1 MEFVFCRWC
10 PAVLSFFLTVF
21 LGFWSRQIS
30 AQISVVPIPKIL
42 AEGSSVLLSVSVT
55 GRIITITWYRG
66 ETVGNNQIL
75 LYVPNDDPPET
86 VSPPYVGRVRG
97 FPNGSMEISGLTT
110 SDSGSYT
117 VQIQTQSPPPPT
129 ATVNITVSGR
139 VTKPTIQALTHS
151 PVENGP
157 LTLRC
162 NSSDPHVSYLWY
174 KEDKVVLNG
183 RRINLTDNNQ
193 TLTLFPSSRSDS
205 GSNYTCGVTN
215 AVSNA
220 SSNPYLLLISY
231 ILGKPSIMASLSQPV
246 EYRDSVTLICGT
258 SSTIQT
264 ILWYKERQSL
274 PSNDRMSLSPDNR
287 TLTISNVSIADSGSY
302 RCEVINP
309 VSRSTSDPY
318 TLTVYSTSTEGTS
331 NAGPI
336 IGATVGAVLGAV
348 LLITTAVLFYKKY
361 SQRRKN
367 GVEENMYDVPDMK
380 EAPSSLYQN
389 IIPQNPGGSPINTL
403 NSTASDSAYM
413 DLQFRSQSVYSELKK

>member
-129 ATVNITVSGR
+129 ATVNITVS
-139 VTKPTIQALTHS
+139 
-151 PVENGP
+151 
-157 LTLRC
+157 
-162 NSSDPHVSYLWY
+162 D
-174 KEDKVVLNG
+174 
-183 RRINLTDNNQ
+183 
-193 TLTLFPSSRSDS
+193 
-205 GSNYTCGVTN
+205 
-215 AVSNA
+215 
-220 SSNPYLLLISY
+220 